1 LTVHSLATRRLGN
14 SDRSLL
20 SIGNAWAWMKSD
32 LGLTLD
38 GLLDDLAQAGVM
50 EQKS

>member
-1 LTVHSLATRRLGN
+1 
-14 SDRSLL
+14 
-20 SIGNAWAWMKSD
+20 MKSD